1 MNVLVLENYLNI
13 KFVDIHV
20 RLQHGNHDKY
30 ILISEVGASVQGSN
44 KQMASK
50 SCALSLV
57 RQLFHLGVIEAYTGE
72 KKKKADTEVRMR
84 TSGLYF
90 K

>member
-1 MNVLVLENYLNI
+1 MN
-13 KFVDIHV
+13 IHV
-20 RLQHGNHDKY
+20 DRLQNVNIMV

-72 KKKKADTEVRMR
+72 KKKKADTEVRMG
-84 TSGLYF
+84 TNGLNF